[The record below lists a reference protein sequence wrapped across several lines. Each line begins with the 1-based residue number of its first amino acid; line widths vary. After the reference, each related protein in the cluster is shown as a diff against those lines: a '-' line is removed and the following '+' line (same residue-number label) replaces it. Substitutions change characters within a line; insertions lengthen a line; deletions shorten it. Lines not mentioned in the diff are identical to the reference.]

1 MFYDPRIID
10 YIMYLQFICIPCNC
24 CCVETLCTTR
34 VRETFLVLAS
44 VPGPVF
50 LSLFQYIKQLM
61 LFVLDENLTDF
72 CVKTLLRLNIPS
84 RFLR

>member
-1 MFYDPRIID
+1 MTHVSSIILCT
-10 YIMYLQFICIPCNC
+10 YNSFVYRVTVAA
-24 CCVETLCTTR
+24 VETLCTTR

-50 LSLFQYIKQLM
+50 LSLFQHIKQLM